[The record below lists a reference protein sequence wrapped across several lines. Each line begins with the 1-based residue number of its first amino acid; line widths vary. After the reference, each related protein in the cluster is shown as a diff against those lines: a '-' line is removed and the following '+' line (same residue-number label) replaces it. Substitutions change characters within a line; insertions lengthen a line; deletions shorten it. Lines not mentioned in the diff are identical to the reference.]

1 MARPRLCETVEEME
15 AAVEAYFAHCDE
27 GVLVDMVR
35 KQGVVQVRRAK
46 PYTAPGLALALGFNS
61 RTDMF
66 SATHDPRFSNTL
78 TAALARVESQRV
90 EKTLLGEQE
99 SRFAQFDLKNN
110 HGYRD
115 EQHLQVTDNTKQ
127 MTDDELHAR
136 LALLSERVQQI
147 EDKTQRQDVIEGNF
161 QVKLLG

>member
-1 MARPRLCETVEEME
+1 ME

-61 RTDMF
+61 RAHMF
-66 SATHDPRFSNTL
+66 DAMHDPRFSSTL
-78 TAALARVESQRV
+78 SSAMARVESQRV

>member
-1 MARPRLCETVEEME
+1 MET
-15 AAVEAYFAHCDE
+15 AIEAYFALCDQ
-27 GVLVDMVR
+27 GTLVDMVR
-35 KQGVVQVRRAK
+35 KQGVVQVKRAI
-46 PYTAPGLALALGFNS
+46 PYTAPGLALALGFNG
-61 RTDMF
+61 RQHMF
-66 SATHDPRFSNTL
+66 DTMDDPRYSVTL
-78 TAALARVESQRV
+78 RRAMARVEGQRV

-136 LALLSERVQQI
+136 LALLAERVQQI